1 MLTVL
6 HELMKKELEV
16 TDKDLFIII
25 KLTVNLSCSTEKK
38 IKKRRNWKKV
48 SIHNVW
54 LRIYSILQFIMN
66 NFKN

>member
-25 KLTVNLSCSTEKK
+25 KPTVSISCSTEKK
-38 IKKRRNWKKV
+38 IKRRRNWKKYQ
-48 SIHNVW
+48 SAM
-54 LRIYSILQFIMN
+54 YD
-66 NFKN
+66 